1 MCRTNTCNIFLRSKS
16 FEGKT
21 DQVAEWY
28 DTKFETTRF
37 SDSLIAKMKNPNCTI
52 SQKKLGYPIKNDLI
66 ATNFDV
72 LGKNAQLSKEPQL
85 VKRWP

>member
-52 SQKKLGYPIKNDLI
+52 S
-66 ATNFDV
+66 
-72 LGKNAQLSKEPQL
+72 
-85 VKRWP
+85 